1 MVEQRTLFGFLMLA
15 AMLFLLSVNPPCLD
29 LVPRSASGTP
39 TPSSFHAIEL
49 QKTVGHL
56 EIASSFELNAGQ
68 ADPRVRFIVRRPSY
82 GFFLTNQEA
91 ILLFAAPSRHGLLP
105 STRSGN
111 QAELRESSKVSHH
124 PPRQTPL
131 QDSARGLRLQLVGAN
146 SAPEVQGLEEQPSN
160 SNYLIGGDP
169 TKWHINVPHYARVKY
184 NSVYPGIDL
193 AYYLNKTGVEYDFII
208 APNANPAA
216 IRMSVHGLRVDPLLY
231 VDVGGDLIVQDKMG
245 RVRLPKPIVY
255 QPEMVQNSP
264 ARPRAYLNVGYI
276 VKGQEVTFDLPA
288 YDHTRPLII
297 DPAITYA
304 TFLGGT
310 GYDQGNA
317 IAVDSSDNVYV
328 AGQTASL
335 DFPTVA
341 GGLQTTSAAVGC
353 VDLYGNEAFVSKLDP
368 SGSKLIYSTYLGGA
382 GCATATGIA
391 VDTNGNAYVTGSAG
405 PDFPTSSN
413 AFQKMFGGGGN
424 TSMGDGFVAKLNAT
438 GSQLIYSTY
447 IGGDSGDI
455 ANAIGLD
462 ANGNAYI
469 NGQTF
474 SSDFPTV
481 PPGMACSDL
490 SDSSDFVTKV
500 NTDGSALLYSRC
512 LGKPEIGFGI
522 AVNAAGNA
530 YVTGEGSAG
539 STIPIRS
546 NPIFRV
552 GIG

>member
-1 MVEQRTLFGFLMLA
+1 
-15 AMLFLLSVNPPCLD
+15 
-29 LVPRSASGTP
+29 
-39 TPSSFHAIEL
+39 
-49 QKTVGHL
+49 
-56 EIASSFELNAGQ
+56 
-68 ADPRVRFIVRRPSY
+68 
-82 GFFLTNQEA
+82 
-91 ILLFAAPSRHGLLP
+91 
-105 STRSGN
+105 
-111 QAELRESSKVSHH
+111 
-124 PPRQTPL
+124 
-131 QDSARGLRLQLVGAN
+131 LVGAN
-146 SAPEVQGLEEQPSN
+146 SAPEVQGLEEQPSK